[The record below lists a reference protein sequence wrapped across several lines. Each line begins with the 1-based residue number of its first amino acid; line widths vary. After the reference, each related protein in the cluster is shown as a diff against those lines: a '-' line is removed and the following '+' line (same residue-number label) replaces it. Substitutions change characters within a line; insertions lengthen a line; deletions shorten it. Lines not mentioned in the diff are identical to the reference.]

1 MNYLKFI
8 FTLIFTISSFNV
20 FADESEDIK
29 KNDNDVKV
37 ENTESSEETDSEE
50 DEKVTIESYI
60 EENELDSKPGFLNL
74 LVIILL

>member
-37 ENTESSEETDSEE
+37 EILRAV
-50 DEKVTIESYI
+50 KKQI
-60 EENELDSKPGFLNL
+60 LKKMKRLLLNL
-74 LVIILL
+74 ILKKMN